1 MAKGLAL
8 NFQGYQINH
17 LRYDI
22 DNVSS
27 EVLNYGEKMSVG
39 FSDVKT
45 GVSID
50 NSQAVFSCG
59 VLVESKLANGKGE
72 EVPFRKITFDYTGI
86 FTVINA
92 KEKEITKDDI
102 LSLFDEG
109 ASYIATSYIKDVV
122 KNISNLD
129 YRMPL
134 NVNVPQFPN
143 GLK

>member
-1 MAKGLAL
+1 MVQGLAL

-22 DNVSS
+22 NNVSS

-39 FSDVKT
+39 FSNVKT
-45 GVSID
+45 GVSAD

-59 VLVESKLANGKGE
+59 VLVESKLVNENDE
-72 EVPFRKITFDYTGI
+72 EIPFRKITFDYTGI
-86 FTVINA
+86 FTIVNSKKSTFT
-92 KEKEITKDDI
+92 KEDV
-102 LSLFDEG
+102 LSLFDQG
-109 ASYIATSYIKDVV
+109 GSYIATSYIKDIV

-134 NVNVPQFPN
+134 NVNVPYFPD
-143 GLK
+143 GMK

>member
-1 MAKGLAL
+1 MTQGLAL

-27 EVLNYGEKMSVG
+27 KVLRYGEKMSVG

-45 GVSID
+45 GVSAD
-50 NSQAVFSCG
+50 NSQAIFSCG
-59 VLVESKLANGKGE
+59 IHVESKLASEKGE
-72 EVPFRKITFDYTGI
+72 EVPFRKITFNYTGI
-86 FTVINA
+86 FTVINTEG
-92 KEKEITKDDI
+92 KKITKDDI
-102 LSLFDEG
+102 LVLFDEG
-109 ASYIATSYIKDVV
+109 ASYIATSYIKDIV